1 MLLLTLFTCIL
12 KNDWFKKNA
21 TFVRSGIFEMISTFQ
36 RNRHFRKVL
45 VNKTFTHV
53 QEQKKER
60 SRRDIS
66 PSVKSPLNLIILLP
80 LVRKY

>member
-1 MLLLTLFTCIL
+1 
-12 KNDWFKKNA
+12 
-21 TFVRSGIFEMISTFQ
+21 MISTFQ